1 MTNTDCFIPFKE
13 SILGIELPSRFN
25 FPFYYQAHDIVQLA
39 AKQVQEYLLTQKDW
53 KHNFGLNST
62 DTGIVIGKM
71 FGVLVVE
78 NSKNEIGFLAAYSG
92 KLADSNEHSYFVPPV
107 FDMLTKDGF
116 YRPEEEIVSNLN
128 TQLEELEK
136 NEDFKRLKV
145 YVETESKI
153 AKNEIEEA
161 KKELARKKR
170 ERKIKRNLAAIK
182 ITNNELSETEFENLK
197 EELKDE
203 SLKQQYFFKKL
214 QISWQERLESAET
227 QLKVFTDKITEL
239 KNERKQRSNQ
249 LQQRLFDNYKFL
261 NAKGEY
267 KSLQTIFSKELK
279 IAPPAGAGECAAPKL
294 LHYAYKNNLK
304 PIALGEFWWGQSPK
318 SEIRKHAE
326 FYPSCRSK
334 CEPILGFMLE
344 GLEVEENP
352 MLTNPAE
359 GKELEIVYEDDYLLL
374 VNKPSE
380 FLSVAGKNITD
391 SVQTR
396 MQKIYPNAMLVH
408 RLDQS
413 TSGLLLVAKDKETYH
428 HLQSQFIKRTV
439 SKRYLALLDGVL
451 EKKTGLIDLPL
462 RVDLDNRPHQLVCY
476 KHGKP
481 AQTRYDVLEI
491 KDGTTRVHFYPLTGR
506 THQLRVHAAHQ
517 NGLNA
522 PIIGDDLY
530 GKKTNRLHLHAQFL
544 KFMHPVTKKY
554 MSFKVDA
561 DF

>member
-13 SILGIELPSRFN
+13 SILGIELPSLFN

-62 DTGIVIGKM
+62 DTGLVIGKM

-107 FDMLTKDGF
+107 FDMLKKDGF

-136 NEDFKRLKV
+136 NEDFKRLKL

-153 AKNEIEEA
+153 AKTEIEEA
-161 KKELARKKR
+161 KRELASKKR

-182 ITNNELSETEFENLK
+182 ITNNEFSESEFENLK

-214 QISWQERLESAET
+214 QFSWQERLENAET

-261 NAKGEY
+261 NAKGDF
-267 KSLQTIFSKELK
+267 KSLQTIFSKELE

-344 GLEVEENP
+344 GLEVEKNP

-396 MQKIYPNAMLVH
+396 MQKLYPNAMLVH

-451 EKKTGLIDLPL
+451 EQKTGLIDLPL

-476 KHGKP
+476 EHGKP
-481 AQTRYDVLEI
+481 AQTRYEVLEI
-491 KDGTTRVHFYPLTGR
+491 KDGKTRVYFYPLTGR

-517 NGLNA
+517 NGLNT